1 MIRVLVLRILNFD
14 TIRKVNIL
22 FYITMIQF
30 VLNK

>member
-22 FYITMIQF
+22 FYITLIQF